1 MGGASSGTLSVGFL
15 PVSLFKGKNVKR
27 EEGRTQM
34 VMCSAR
40 VVGGII
46 PARPKWLPFL
56 LKIRVDFSSRWQ
68 VRR

>member
-1 MGGASSGTLSVGFL
+1 MGFL
-15 PVSLFKGKNVKR
+15 PVRLFKGKNVKR

-40 VVGGII
+40 AVRGII
-46 PARPKWLPFL
+46 PARPKWLQFL
-56 LKIRVDFSSRWQ
+56 LKFRVGISSRWQ